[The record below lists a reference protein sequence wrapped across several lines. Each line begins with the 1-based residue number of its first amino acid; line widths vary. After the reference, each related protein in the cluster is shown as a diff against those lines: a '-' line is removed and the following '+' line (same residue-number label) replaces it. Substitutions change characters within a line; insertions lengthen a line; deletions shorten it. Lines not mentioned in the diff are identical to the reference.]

1 MVPNVGFE
9 LTTYCL
15 QDSCSTTELIRQK
28 EEFEFSS
35 NNKENSSIFL
45 EETNK
50 KVILTFASM
59 TFQLY

>member
-28 EEFEFSS
+28 
-35 NNKENSSIFL
+35 KEGG
-45 EETNK
+45 ETIHPNK
-50 KVILTFASM
+50 KSQVFIL
-59 TFQLY
+59 